1 MKLFI
6 HLFINDWLL
15 ITVQIQTSTY
25 TRTSSK
31 MSGRKVNSNEIKL
44 HGAALANNDKVSYC
58 IACSPLLTYSPEQI
72 LTMKQA
78 EKLLPDPKARTEA
91 INFLLGAVRVTWWAR
106 VQYRLIGCHRVCSR
120 QWQALEV
127 SARSVL

>member
-1 MKLFI
+1 MAVIGMKLFI

-15 ITVQIQTSTY
+15 ITVHIQTSTY

-58 IACSPLLTYSPEQI
+58 IACSPVVDLLSGT
-72 LTMKQA
+72 
-78 EKLLPDPKARTEA
+78 DPHHEAGRKA
-91 INFLLGAVRVTWWAR
+91 
-106 VQYRLIGCHRVCSR
+106 
-120 QWQALEV
+120 
-127 SARSVL
+127 SARPQGAHRGNQFFAWCGKSYMVGTSAVSSDRMS